1 MFPDITKYI
10 LEGKIHCPHPTPSWE
25 PLNWS
30 THSIRRLPWWK
41 AKRETAPEF
50 QTAGDPLT
58 RQLITLGWVSPNRL
72 KSVKTQEVSPV
83 EKEDWP
89 RVMSAFFLGKGL
101 STLADGP
108 AKTMASAKGTDPN
121 TCSLT
126 VAKASEWGGNECYS
140 ECICIRTHTEQLDNG
155 ACVWLMAESPV
166 LTGPKSIL
174 KSTLEDRSRM
184 VVWPQAGHATTWCL
198 SLLMCKIW

>member
-1 MFPDITKYI
+1 MKGKEGDSSWVPDSRRPSNQAVNYPGMSQPQP
-10 LEGKIHCPHPTPSWE
+10 LEVCEDSRSKSRG
-25 PLNWS
+25 
-30 THSIRRLPWWK
+30 
-41 AKRETAPEF
+41 KRE
-50 QTAGDPLT
+50 
-58 RQLITLGWVSPNRL
+58 
-72 KSVKTQEVSPV
+72 
-83 EKEDWP
+83 EDWP
-89 RVMSAFFLGKGL
+89 RVMCAFFLGKGL

-140 ECICIRTHTEQLDNG
+140 ECICIRTHTEWLDSG

-184 VVWPQAGHATTWCL
+184 VVWPQAGHVTTWCL